1 MSNKKKKDYWK
12 EKKRKLNE
20 REEFYYETVEDLL
33 GSIYNL
39 EEEVEDINNRL
50 NLLEEKLGDQ
60 PIPVHQDPKYLP
72 RGHDPR
78 MVTGIKEEAT
88 IKK

>member
-39 EEEVEDINNRL
+39 EEQLEDTNNRL
-50 NLLEEKLGDQ
+50 NLLEEKLADQ

-78 MVTGIKEEAT
+78 MTT